1 MYWCGNLVVGW
12 ELPCPITHNP
22 RKCCSLPGMAHG
34 SREEFLLARFP
45 GGPTTDHPCSL
56 PASPEASDADDV
68 LSRCPHSTI
77 LSVTPYAQQI
87 SGWEGP
93 LVDCLIK

>member
-1 MYWCGNLVVGW
+1 MNWTLLSLFIGLEWYSSCWLGTVSLTINLIV
-12 ELPCPITHNP
+12 LQPTTHESAGAY
-22 RKCCSLPGMAHG
+22 RVSAHG

-68 LSRCPHSTI
+68 FRRCP
-77 LSVTPYAQQI
+77 LR
-87 SGWEGP
+87 E
-93 LVDCLIK
+93 